1 MDREARPVRRGFEDE
16 DGDFESVVQKMLEQN
31 FDDWPNEAGFEGL
44 TEVRGP
50 VELTVRGRIPAYAA
64 GTLYRTGPGA
74 YGVEDTP
81 TGTFRITHWFD
92 GFGHTHKFD
101 IIPDSRDPE
110 RPMRVEYSSKRQS
123 EEFVETI
130 KKTGNRQQSISFAQ
144 RRDPCIGLFGKLM
157 TVWRNPSVKQN
168 AGADNVCVTVQANV
182 PGLPSEAAPMIE
194 SGHRSGIKNVWLTTD
209 SCSLK
214 EFDRETLEPIG
225 YATQEKLHP
234 LLNGPLSCAHAQRD
248 PKTGDIFNY
257 NLDMGRYATYR
268 VFRVNASDN
277 KTDILATISAA
288 NVKPAYIH
296 SFFLSPSFVILCI
309 PSTHLALMGLK
320 IAWERNIVDAIEP
333 FDQSKLCKWFV
344 IDRIGNRGVVATFES
359 DAGFFFHSINSFE
372 ERDEATG
379 DIKISCDL
387 VQYNTLDVI
396 RTFDMDVLLRND
408 GGARRF
414 WGDETRNRN
423 THARIVRH
431 ELRVPVTRPN
441 ERQKADSMPVSGRTE
456 KVLEIKAPHV
466 GELPTINPAFA
477 TRKYR
482 YVYSLPNRGHST
494 LLDSLAK
501 TDLKT
506 RETLYWDN
514 PDGHTPGEAIFV
526 PRPRGSGDEGRGE
539 LDEDDGVLFSV
550 VLDGFGRKSYLLCL
564 DAKTMTELGRAECE
578 WPVAFGFHG
587 LHSSTAPLC

>member
-1 MDREARPVRRGFEDE
+1 MGQKARPVRRGLEDE
-16 DGDFESVVQKMLEQN
+16 DRDFESV
-31 FDDWPNEAGFEGL
+31 FEGL

-50 VELTVRGRIPAYAA
+50 VELTVRGRIPPYAA

-74 YGVEDTP
+74 YDVEDTP
-81 TGTFRITHWFD
+81 TGTFRTTHWFD

-101 IIPDSRDPE
+101 IIPDLRDPE
-110 RPMRVEYSSKRQS
+110 GPMRVEYSSKRQS
-123 EEFVETI
+123 EELVETI

-144 RRDPCIGLFGKLM
+144 RRDPCIGLFSKLM
-157 TVWRNPSVKQN
+157 TIWRNPSVKQN
-168 AGADNVCVTVQANV
+168 AGADNVCVTVQANI
-182 PGLPSEAAPMIE
+182 PGLPSEATPVIE

-209 SCSLK
+209 SSSLK

-225 YATQEKLHP
+225 YATQDKLHP
-234 LLNGPLSCAHAQRD
+234 LLRGPLSCAHAQRD

-268 VFRVNASDN
+268 VFRVNASDG
-277 KTDILATISAA
+277 KTDVLATISAA

-296 SFFLSPSFVILCI
+296 SFFLSSSFVILCI
-309 PSTHLALMGLK
+309 PSTHFGLMGLK

-379 DIKISCDL
+379 DTKIYCDL

-396 RTFDMDVLLRND
+396 RTFEMDVLLRND
-408 GGARRF
+408 GGAKRF

-423 THARIVRH
+423 MHARIVRH
-431 ELRVPVTRPN
+431 ELRVPGTRPKG
-441 ERQKADSMPVSGRTE
+441 RQKAGSMPVSGRTQ
-456 KVLEIKAPHV
+456 KVLEIKAPHI

-482 YVYSLPNRGHST
+482 YVYSLPNRGYST
-494 LLDSLAK
+494 MLDSLAK
-501 TDLKT
+501 TDLET

-526 PRPRGSGDEGRGE
+526 PRPKGPGDQGRGE
-539 LDEDDGVLFSV
+539 LDEDDGVLLSV
-550 VLDGFGRKSYLLCL
+550 VLDGFGRRSYLLCL